1 MEVSWNGGTPQS
13 SIEIGCSMIFQYKP
27 TILGEFPIYG
37 KPFHIFHH
45 DDIRTVDSDTV
56 ADAVHEALCTPVW
69 TQVVQVAVSNLEKK
83 GDHRPTVPIS
93 YAATWTHTHVIMSW
107 ISSI

>member
-1 MEVSWNGGTPQS
+1 
-13 SIEIGCSMIFQYKP
+13 MIFHYKP

-37 KPFHIFHH
+37 KPFHTFHH

-69 TQVVQVAVSNLEKK
+69 TQVVQVAVSNLEK
-83 GDHRPTVPIS
+83 GDHRPTVPIR
-93 YAATWTHTHVIMSW
+93 YAAT
-107 ISSI
+107 